1 MRALL
6 SLVACLFLL
15 ACGNDDPPG
24 GAARTDGGELAQ
36 NNRADGSAGASND
49 AAAGND
55 ASAQPKA
62 DGGTNAP
69 QTDGGSVTPQVDAG
83 PATAPSAAR
92 YFPAGAFMYQRVD
105 GAPLDPDS
113 DTITAWL
120 QNNGGWGTGTMKIDL
135 SIEVLAATASTPR
148 RAFVKTGDFYD
159 PDCDFLPFP
168 VPTGGA
174 LEGESGYACES
185 DGDCHLIVVD
195 RAANRLYEMWR
206 ANIVGSTFNGGC
218 ATVWDMT
225 RVYGD
230 GNRGEQ
236 CTSADA
242 AGFPIAPLLFSA
254 DEVAAGSVDHAIRF
268 ILPNARMRAKTY
280 QHPGSHAGGPS
291 GPASAPI
298 YGSRW
303 RLKSSFDL
311 SKLPSAGARVVA
323 RALQQYGMA
332 LADGGNIALTGQS
345 DRFTTKKWSG
355 LLTASDLTLLK
366 PTDFEVVQTGE
377 PIPLT
382 FDCTRTPITQ

>member
-1 MRALL
+1 MRALR
-6 SLVACLFLL
+6 SLATCLFLF
-15 ACGNDDPPG
+15 ACASDDPSVAG
-24 GAARTDGGELAQ
+24 TDGGELAQ
-36 NNRADGSAGASND
+36 NVRRDGSTTASGDAGTM
-49 AAAGND
+49 
-55 ASAQPKA
+55 QPA
-62 DGGTNAP
+62 
-69 QTDGGSVTPQVDAG
+69 VDAG
-83 PATAPSAAR
+83 PATAPTAAR
-92 YFPAGAFMYQRVD
+92 YFPADAFMYQRVD
-105 GAPLDPDS
+105 GAALDPDS
-113 DTITAWL
+113 TTITTWL
-120 QNNGGWGTGTMKIDL
+120 QNNGGWGTGTMKIDF
-135 SIEVLAATASTPR
+135 SIEVLAATSGTPR
-148 RAFVKTGDFYD
+148 KAFVKSEDFYD
-159 PDCDFLPFP
+159 PDCDFVPFP
-168 VPTGGA
+168 VPVGGA
-174 LEGESGYACES
+174 LEGESSYACEG

-195 RAANRLYEMWR
+195 RVENRLFEMWR
-206 ANIVGSTFNGGC
+206 ANIVGSTFHGGC
-218 ATVWDMT
+218 AAVWDMT

-254 DEVAAGSVDHAIRF
+254 DEVAAGSIDHAIRF

-291 GPASAPI
+291 GPTSAPI

-311 SKLPSAGARVVA
+311 AKLPSAGARVVA

-355 LLTASDLTLLK
+355 LLAASDLTMLE
-366 PTDFEVVQTGE
+366 PTDFEIVQTGE

-382 FDCTRTPITQ
+382 FDCTRTPLTK

>member
-1 MRALL
+1 MRTPRCLA
-6 SLVACLFLL
+6 AGLFLF
-15 ACGNDDPPG
+15 ACGSDHPG
-24 GAARTDGGELAQ
+24 GGASGTDSGALANNRSDGSVAAPNDASSTQQPKTDGGQ
-36 NNRADGSAGASND
+36 NP
-49 AAAGND
+49 
-55 ASAQPKA
+55 PK
-62 DGGTNAP
+62 
-69 QTDGGSVTPQVDAG
+69 TDGGSVSPAVDAG
-83 PATAPSAAR
+83 PATAPTSAR

-113 DTITAWL
+113 STITTWL
-120 QNNGGWGTGTMKIDL
+120 QNNGGWGTGSMRIDF

-148 RAFVKTGDFYD
+148 QSFVKTEDFYD

-168 VPTGGA
+168 IPAGGA
-174 LEGESGYACES
+174 LEGESGYACAG

-195 RAANRLYEMWR
+195 RSENRLYEMWR
-206 ANIVGSTFNGGC
+206 ANLVGSTWNGGC
-218 ATVWDMT
+218 AVVWDMT

-291 GPASAPI
+291 GPTDAPI

-311 SKLPSAGARVVA
+311 SKLPNAGARVVA

-355 LLTASDLTLLK
+355 LLGPGDLTMLK

-382 FDCTRTPITQ
+382 FDCTRTPITK